1 MEQSTALVRA
11 ASAARDVQYLTFAV
25 GAEEYG
31 VDILCVQEIKGY
43 TAITQLPNSPPAIK
57 GVMNLRG
64 TVVPVIGLREM
75 FGMPSAEYGKFSVI
89 VVMNVG
95 SRVVGLLVDAVSD
108 VVSLPLT
115 DVDLA
120 SDIGGRLQRSYIAGM
135 ARSAEKFIIVL
146 AIEKLISD
154 LDTGSELIP
163 PASAATGELLDDRSS
178 PP

>member
-11 ASAARDVQYLTFAV
+11 ASAARDIQYLTFTV
-25 GAEEYG
+25 GEEEYG
-31 VDILCVQEIKGY
+31 VDILRVQEIKGY
-43 TAITQLPNSPPAIK
+43 TAITRLPNSPPSIK

-95 SRVVGLLVDAVSD
+95 ARVVGLLVDTVSD

-120 SDIGGRLQRSYIAGM
+120 TELGGRLDRSFIAGM

-146 AIEKLISD
+146 AIEKLVGG
-154 LDTGSELIP
+154 LDTGSDLIP
-163 PASAATGELLDDRSS
+163 PASAATGELLDSRST